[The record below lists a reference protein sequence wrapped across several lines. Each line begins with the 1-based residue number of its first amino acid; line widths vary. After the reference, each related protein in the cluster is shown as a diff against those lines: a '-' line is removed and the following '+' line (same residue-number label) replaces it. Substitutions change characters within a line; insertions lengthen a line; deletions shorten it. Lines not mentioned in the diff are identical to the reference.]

1 MYKFKKHEGYA
12 YLDDKD
18 VLTDDVLACIFDD
31 MEFTF
36 GNPDKEAVG
45 FINGYPF
52 YATYSPESNVLTLK
66 CIKHIT
72 EPLAL
77 NGILH
82 KLEKRCNV
90 DPEIK
95 TEVAETHPCE
105 WQVSF
110 YFKNKE
116 D

>member
-1 MYKFKKHEGYA
+1 MYKFEKHEGYA

-18 VLTDDVLACIFDD
+18 VDVTSVLEDIFDD
-31 MEFTF
+31 GEFTF
-36 GNPDKEAVG
+36 GNPDKEVVG

-52 YATYSPESNVLTLK
+52 YVTYSDCSNVLTLK
-66 CIKHIT
+66 SFEHIT

-77 NGILH
+77 NRILQM
-82 KLEKRCNV
+82 LEDRCNL
-90 DPEIK
+90 DPELK
-95 TEVAETHPCE
+95 AEVAEMHPCE

-110 YFKNKE
+110 YFKSIE

>member
-1 MYKFKKHEGYA
+1 MYKFEKHEGYA

-18 VLTDDVLACIFDD
+18 VDVTSVLEDIFDD
-31 MEFTF
+31 GEFTF

-52 YATYSPESNVLTLK
+52 YAAYSPCDNILTLK
-66 CIKHIT
+66 CIKRIT

-82 KLEKRCNV
+82 KLEEQCNI

-95 TEVAETHPCE
+95 AETAETYPCE

-110 YFKNKE
+110 YFKNE
-116 D
+116 DN